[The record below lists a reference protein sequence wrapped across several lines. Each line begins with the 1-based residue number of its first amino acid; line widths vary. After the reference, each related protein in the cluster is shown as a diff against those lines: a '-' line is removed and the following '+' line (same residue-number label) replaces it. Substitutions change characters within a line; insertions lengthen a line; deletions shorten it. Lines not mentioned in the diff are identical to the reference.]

1 MLALE
6 GAATA
11 FQITK
16 SPGGSIFTVLSRF
29 DTVDE
34 DLCAPAGAVPT
45 FLDEA

>member
-1 MLALE
+1 MAALE
-6 GAATA
+6 GAVTA

-34 DLCAPAGAVPT
+34 DLCALAGAALT